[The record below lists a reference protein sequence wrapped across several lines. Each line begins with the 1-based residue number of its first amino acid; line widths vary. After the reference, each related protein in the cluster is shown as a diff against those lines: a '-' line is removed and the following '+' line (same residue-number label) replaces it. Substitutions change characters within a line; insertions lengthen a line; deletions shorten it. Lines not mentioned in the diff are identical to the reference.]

1 MTLALVLMS
10 ILASAQT
17 EYDGRV
23 GINTETPK
31 ASLEIA
37 RHTGLPETSVQ
48 GVLFPQLTTEQRDK
62 FTKTDVAEGTMIFNL
77 TKRCLE
83 IFTQNDWNCVS
94 KGSSTPLGVSMQV
107 MGAGWEGVFQ
117 QGVDIPAGS
126 GTHKVKFLII
136 NNGAT
141 AWTGDLSSALTIT
154 NTPAPLP
161 GGAPGPTGTVDVD
174 GSQNSN
180 VTVAPGTSEVVTYTL
195 KGKPQP
201 GSIKARLEVGIY
213 AVEQNYSIGV
223 GYAEFQ
229 DHSIYVFSW
238 KEDNSVQGPR
248 PANQTYQGKIDNSEY
263 KIPVKIPY
271 KNGDGREFG
280 EFTKTVMIGT
290 GANQRTLKLTIP
302 GGKLHQNT
310 NPNLY
315 NVITGTLEV
324 LEPTPYLAPLLEAGS
339 ADEEIASIPVQ
350 LTSATASFNL
360 KVMATGGVKD
370 KQYNYKTP
378 GLNKYEH
385 RFVYSKVMVYDQQV
399 WLDKNLGAYYAD
411 TTSYLDFGN
420 DQTYAKR
427 SPVNET
433 IDRKM
438 LGSIFQWGREAD
450 GHELVDW
457 PSTIKGDGSIPPAGD
472 YFRYTSAS
480 QFPSGTV
487 TNAYN
492 RPTDITSYNA
502 LVSGYT
508 EPCPNGWHSPTKTEI
523 DTLVLNTLGIL
534 NLPNPYLKGYRGSFA
549 TEIVRLGGARQ
560 RMNYDWGKTVPLR
573 QIDGSY
579 FHTST
584 PISGTNGQVWAGV
597 VLSEEY
603 TPEHK
608 IPQALDPLTYPG
620 NHNLY
625 YFDDDNYT
633 IYKYD
638 YLSVRCIKD

>member
-117 QGVDIPAGS
+117 QGVEIPAGS

-229 DHSIYVFSW
+229 DHSVYVFSW

-302 GGKLHQNT
+302 GGKLHKNT

-350 LTSATASFNL
+350 LTSATQPFNL

-370 KQYNYKTP
+370 KQYNYATP
-378 GLNKYEH
+378 GLNRYEH
-385 RFVYSKVMVYDQQV
+385 RFVYSKIMTYDGQI

-411 TTSYLDFGN
+411 ATSYLHFGN
-420 DQTYAKR
+420 DQTYERR
-427 SPVNET
+427 SPNNG
-433 IDRKM
+433 IDYRG
-438 LGSIFQWGREAD
+438 LGSVFQWGRVAD
-450 GHELVDW
+450 GHELIDW
-457 PSTIKGDGSIPPAGD
+457 PSILSGPS
-472 YFRYTSAS
+472 
-480 QFPSGTV
+480 PSGSNGVYRYNSV
-487 TNAYN
+487 TDFPLGTTTDAWKRYN
-492 RPTDITSYNA
+492 QTEYNA
-502 LVSGYT
+502 NVSSYT
-508 EPCPNGWHSPTKTEI
+508 DPCPSGWHTPTQPEMHQLK
-523 DTLVLNTLGIL
+523 LNTVGGGMLVDI
-534 NLPNPYLKGYRGSFA
+534 KSYRGSFF
-549 TEIVRLGGARQ
+549 TEILRLGTASSRAPYTIEQ
-560 RMNYDWGKTVPLR
+560 WSFLWTKTPDTSNDAYFIR
-573 QIDGSY
+573 ASSY
-579 FHTST
+579 EDRNPQFR
-584 PISGTNGQVWAGV
+584 V
-597 VLSEEY
+597 
-603 TPEHK
+603 
-608 IPQALDPLTYPG
+608 PQALDPSVSPG
-620 NHNLY
+620 GEIVGQILGVGTNI
-625 YFDDDNYT
+625 T
-633 IYKYD
+633 IQKISTM
-638 YLSVRCIKD
+638 SVRCVKD

>member
-1 MTLALVLMS
+1 MRFKMTLALVLMS

-48 GVLFPQLTTEQRDK
+48 GVLFPQLTSEQRDK
-62 FTKTDVAEGTMIFNL
+62 FTKTDVSEGTMIFNL

-161 GGAPGPTGTVDVD
+161 GGAPGPTGTVEVD
-174 GSQNSN
+174 GSQNSS
-180 VTVAPGTSEVVTYTL
+180 VTVAPGTSQVVTYTL
-195 KGKPQP
+195 KGKPQA
-201 GSIKARLEVGIY
+201 GNIKARLEVGIY

-223 GYAEFQ
+223 GFAEFQ

-280 EFTKTVMIGT
+280 EFTKTVTIGT
-290 GANQRTLKLTIP
+290 GSNQRTLKLTIP
-302 GGKLHQNT
+302 GGKLHKNT

-350 LTSATASFNL
+350 LTSATLPFNL

-370 KQYNYKTP
+370 KQYNYLTA
-378 GLNKYEH
+378 GVAGRYDH
-385 RFVYSKVMVYDQQV
+385 RFVYSKVMLYNQQV

-411 TTSYLDFGN
+411 ATSYLDFGN
-420 DQTYAKR
+420 DQTYERR
-427 SPVNET
+427 SPS
-433 IDRKM
+433 DGGDYRG
-438 LGSIFQWGREAD
+438 LGSLFQWGREAD

-457 PSTIKGDGSIPPAGD
+457 KTTDPNDGAGGASFK
-472 YFRYTSAS
+472 YIYQS
-480 QFPSGTV
+480 QFPTGTTTDAWKRYTPSEYPTKV
-487 TNAYN
+487 T
-492 RPTDITSYNA
+492 S
-502 LVSGYT
+502 YT
-508 EPCPNGWHSPTKTEI
+508 EPCPSGWHTPTRTEMEQ
-523 DTLVLNTLGIL
+523 LLL
-534 NLPNPYLKGYRGSFA
+534 NLHGTTTGGWIQQGNFLLELK
-549 TEIVRLGGARQ
+549 RLGSGWYSQAHGGVVRSYQ
-560 RMNYDWGKTVPLR
+560 INYGIGGFWL
-573 QIDGSY
+573 S
-579 FHTST
+579 TS
-584 PISGTNGQVWAGV
+584 SGTKADVII
-597 VLSEEY
+597 LRSDEY
-603 TPEHK
+603 TNPTFK
-608 IPQALDPLTYPG
+608 IPQALSVLSSSDNILISANALRNEG
-620 NHNLY
+620 NN
-625 YFDDDNYT
+625 
-633 IYKYD
+633 
-638 YLSVRCIKD
+638 VRCVQD

>member
-1 MTLALVLMS
+1 MRFKMTLALVLMS

-48 GVLFPQLTTEQRDK
+48 GVLFPQLTTEQRGK
-62 FTKTDVAEGTMIFNL
+62 FTKTNVAEGTMIFNL

-83 IFTQNDWNCVS
+83 IFTQDDWNCVS

-161 GGAPGPTGTVDVD
+161 GGAPGPTGTVDID

-223 GYAEFQ
+223 GFAEFQ

-280 EFTKTVMIGT
+280 EFTKTVTIGT
-290 GANQRTLKLTIP
+290 GANQRNLKLTIP

-350 LTSATASFNL
+350 LTSATAPFNL
-360 KVMATGGVKD
+360 KVIATGGVKD
-370 KQYNYKTP
+370 KQYNYLTA
-378 GLNKYEH
+378 GVAGRYDH

-411 TTSYLDFGN
+411 ATRFGVFGN
-420 DQTYAKR
+420 DQTYERR
-427 SPVNET
+427 SPNDG
-433 IDRKM
+433 IDYRG
-438 LGSIFQWGREAD
+438 LGSVFQWGRVAD

-457 PSTIKGDGSIPPAGD
+457 ITTQPRPHGGAGE
-472 YFRYTSAS
+472 FKYTSLG
-480 QFPSGTV
+480 QFPSGT
-487 TNAYN
+487 T
-492 RPTDITSYNA
+492 TDAWKRYDQTEYNA
-502 LVSGYT
+502 NVSGYT
-508 EPCPNGWHSPTKTEI
+508 DPCPSGWHTPTETDIEQLLLSVNGTTGSATFMSP
-523 DTLVLNTLGIL
+523 L
-534 NLPNPYLKGYRGSFA
+534 RGSFSLELDRFGVGVYDNNLTSHVIA
-549 TEIVRLGGARQ
+549 LRSNEMDGDR
-560 RMNYDWGKTVPLR
+560 NYLWLNMSKRPDFAYIISLASREFRNPL
-573 QIDGSY
+573 
-579 FHTST
+579 
-584 PISGTNGQVWAGV
+584 A
-597 VLSEEY
+597 
-603 TPEHK
+603 K
-608 IPQALDPLTYPG
+608 IPQALDSTTSLEGDGMGISDLENAKEYGYP
-620 NHNLY
+620 
-625 YFDDDNYT
+625 
-633 IYKYD
+633 
-638 YLSVRCIKD
+638 VRCIKD

>member
-117 QGVDIPAGS
+117 QGVEIPAGS

-223 GYAEFQ
+223 GFAEFQ

-399 WLDKNLGAYYAD
+399 WLDKNLGADYAD
-411 TTSYLDFGN
+411 ATRYLDFGN

-427 SPVNET
+427 FPVRENM
-433 IDRKM
+433 DYKM
-438 LGSIFQWGREAD
+438 LGSVFQWGRVAD
-450 GHELVDW
+450 GHELVVW
-457 PSTIKGDGSIPPAGD
+457 GQTLHSGGGG
-472 YFRYTSAS
+472 YFKYNNIN

-487 TNAYN
+487 TDAWLRYHD
-492 RPTDITSYNA
+492 TIYQTK
-502 LVSGYT
+502 VTTYT
-508 EPCPNGWHSPTKTEI
+508 EPCPDGWHTPTKGEMELI
-523 DTLVLNTLGIL
+523 ALNVLGNTVGNSYITQA
-534 NLPNPYLKGYRGSFA
+534 RGSFMS
-549 TEIVRLGGARQ
+549 EIIRLGSGDYKSKVNGVDYVDSYSTEPPYSNQ
-560 RMNYDWGKTVPLR
+560 TPL
-573 QIDGSY
+573 
-579 FHTST
+579 FWTST
-584 PISGTNGQVWAGV
+584 SADNNRAHVTYMASSNNYIIFPQQFSDLGSESKDYIRNGELQSKARA
-597 VLSEEY
+597 
-603 TPEHK
+603 
-608 IPQALDPLTYPG
+608 I
-620 NHNLY
+620 
-625 YFDDDNYT
+625 
-633 IYKYD
+633 
-638 YLSVRCIKD
+638 SVRCVKD